1 MTQDITLGNRYVGYV
16 KDGVFITRRTKA
28 EHLFRIC
35 DNGLGF
41 NQKLI
46 DRFVETGTVLSVA
59 VQYFDGVKER
69 VLTTTPLHMAL
80 VAVPWSNAKDIRD
93 NQYVLPLKEFEEKES
108 LQEALTEEV
117 KI

>member
-16 KDGVFITRRTKA
+16 KNGVFVTRRSKA
-28 EHLFRIC
+28 EHFFRIWE
-35 DNGLGF
+35 GLGF

-46 DRFVETGTVLSVA
+46 DRFVETGTVLSIA

-80 VAVPWSNAKDIRD
+80 VAVPWSNSKDIRD
-93 NQYVLPLKEFEEKES
+93 NQYILPLKEFEEKES